1 MTVKNLL
8 EVFGTWKAEEKP
20 LVVASVFETA
30 GSTYSKTGAHMLING
45 DGEFSG
51 MLSGGCLEG
60 DLAEHAKIALSSG
73 IPRVVTYDL
82 GDNENELWGLGV
94 GCDGLMHIFLLPIY
108 VEKGYEPFKAIAD
121 GLGGDK
127 TLVSIT
133 VIESDIDDLPIGTS
147 MVVVDEKL
155 TFSNV
160 DVQFEKEISEI
171 IGSVAVNQ
179 KSQTSDFGVGHEH
192 ARLLCSVLKPP
203 PSILVLGGGL
213 DAAPVVRFAAE
224 LGWKVTLQDHRPA
237 YIEAGDFDKAEKI
250 LCVPVD
256 NLSEAVDL
264 NCYAGAIVMSHHL
277 DNDRKYLHQLSQ
289 SCVGYIGL
297 LGPLARRQRILQ
309 ELGEVGRE
317 LETRLHGPAGLDIGG
332 RGPASIALSIIAE
345 MHKNLMCE
353 SDS

>member
-8 EVFGTWKAEEKP
+8 EVFETWRAEKKP

-45 DGEFSG
+45 DGQFSG

-60 DLAEHAKIALSSG
+60 DLAEHAQLALRSG

-108 VEKGYEPFKAIAD
+108 AEKGYEPFKAIAD

-127 TLVSIT
+127 ILVSTT

-147 MVVVDEKL
+147 LVTVDDKL

-160 DVQFEKEISEI
+160 DVKFEKDIVGV
-171 IGSVAVNQ
+171 IGSSVVNQ
-179 KSQTSDFGVGHEH
+179 QSQTSDYVVEHER

-203 PSILVLGGGL
+203 PAILVLGGGL
-213 DAAPVVRFAAE
+213 DALPVVRFAAE
-224 LGWKVTLQDHRPA
+224 LGWKVTLQDHRPG
-237 YIEAGDFDKAEKI
+237 YIEAGDFDKAEQV

-256 NLSEAVDL
+256 SLSEAVELD
-264 NCYAGAIVMSHHL
+264 CYSAAIVMSHHL
-277 DNDRKYLHQLSQ
+277 DNDRKYLRQLSQ

-297 LGPLARRQRILQ
+297 LGPLARRQRILR
-309 ELGEVGRE
+309 ELGEVGRA
-317 LETRLHGPAGLDIGG
+317 LESRLHGPAGLDIGG

-345 MHKNLMCE
+345 MHKNLMSE